1 MGIKKSSLFSLLQIG
16 DKYDI
21 KSLVTKS
28 LDELSQNL
36 NQDNIINTLHAA
48 DLVNANAL
56 KNTAIT
62 YIARNLKVS

>member
-1 MGIKKSSLFSLLQIG
+1 MLQIG